1 MEVPGKRKKPG
12 GGREFWSY
20 CSLYCYFSWKFVS
33 NLKSV
38 NAKLTEIIFYKL
50 PLEIQGLGGK
60 TRGQWE
66 FWLFSLMYFWSF
78 KIWVW
83 LVFLPWRCMR
93 HSVAWVV
100 LHEHHLINNH
110 QPPAVHEVQST
121 FNMEIILFIF
131 WNEWYSFIIRCNNNF
146 TSRVVPC
153 EKGDQK
159 SNPLI
164 SVFFLAKT
172 GLLDHMGCTR
182 ANFSL
187 L

>member
-1 MEVPGKRKKPG
+1 MEREKKKYRKWKRTFLILFPFLLLCFN
-12 GGREFWSY
+12 FWDQ
-20 CSLYCYFSWKFVS
+20 
-33 NLKSV
+33 
-38 NAKLTEIIFYKL
+38 E
-50 PLEIQGLGGK
+50 
-60 TRGQWE
+60 E
-66 FWLFSLMYFWSF
+66 FWLAGFPAVEVLERFVIKIILSNCSCFKSLMYFWLC

-164 SVFFLAKT
+164 SVFFCQNWFVRPH
-172 GLLDHMGCTR
+172 GVHQGQ
-182 ANFSL
+182 F
-187 L
+187 